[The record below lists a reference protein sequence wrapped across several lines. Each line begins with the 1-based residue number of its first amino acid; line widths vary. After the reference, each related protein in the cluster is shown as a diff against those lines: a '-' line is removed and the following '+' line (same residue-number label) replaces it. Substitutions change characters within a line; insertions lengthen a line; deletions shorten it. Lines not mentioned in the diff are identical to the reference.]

1 MSIIIISQKDK
12 LKVEMLEL
20 GAAYFVPLTK
30 LSALQVSASFTLHN
44 NSVICTHFSDKKHEA

>member
-20 GAAYFVPLTK
+20 GAAYYVPLTK
-30 LSALQVSASFTLHN
+30 LSALQVSVSLLFIITQ
-44 NSVICTHFSDKKHEA
+44 